1 MLTDYPD
8 PVLIDN
14 LEINVSNNIPL
25 AHGKKQSVQV
35 KVRTHVP
42 YPPLPPADSPSIK
55 GYIWGHPVAPLLEA
69 VQREDEDAGFD
80 LVIMSDLLFNHS
92 QVS

>member
-25 AHGKKQSVQV
+25 AHGKRQSVQV
-35 KVRTHVP
+35 KVGEDELRIRCLLCTNHVP
-42 YPPLPPADSPSIK
+42 
-55 GYIWGHPVAPLLEA
+55 
-69 VQREDEDAGFD
+69 R
-80 LVIMSDLLFNHS
+80 VISGGTR
-92 QVS
+92 